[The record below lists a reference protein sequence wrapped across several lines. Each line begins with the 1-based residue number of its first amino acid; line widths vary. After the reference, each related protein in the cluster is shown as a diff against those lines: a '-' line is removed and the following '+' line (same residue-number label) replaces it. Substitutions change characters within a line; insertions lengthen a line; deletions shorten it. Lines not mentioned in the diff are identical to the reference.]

1 MYYFEM
7 LDSLP
12 PRNKL
17 NKNLKQIDYLMQ
29 VCNSLEGSLGFLLIA
44 CLLCFTYAKHGKWW

>member
-17 NKNLKQIDYLMQ
+17 NKNLKQIDYFMQ

-44 CLLCFTYAKHGKWW
+44 CLLCFTYAKHGK